1 MEEAEGGPAI
11 VDRFCEALAKSP
23 FFAIKPETIA
33 SGRRLGDPSD
43 GRPLQVLQERA
54 TPSGEA
60 WAYTYKLV
68 VPLARPLPL

>member
-1 MEEAEGGPAI
+1 
-11 VDRFCEALAKSP
+11 
-23 FFAIKPETIA
+23 
-33 SGRRLGDPSD
+33 
-43 GRPLQVLQERA
+43 LQVLQERA